1 MTINRLGNFMD
12 IITKMLIDA
21 PAERIFEAF
30 VDKDE
35 IGGFWFSS
43 SSESW
48 SEGQEIKL
56 IYAEYNAEVTINI
69 TKLVLN
75 KNITFTWG
83 DKTVTITCTEQDGA
97 TLVTTTEYGFDPD
110 EIEVMLGQKEGWIYM
125 LSCLKAY
132 IEHGVKIR
140 AALQ

>member
-1 MTINRLGNFMD
+1 MD
-12 IITKMLIDA
+12 IVTKITIAA

-48 SEGQEIKL
+48 SEGKEITL
-56 IYAEYNAEVTINI
+56 IYVEYNAEVTINI
-69 TKLVLN
+69 TELVPN
-75 KNITFTWG
+75 QYITFTCG
-83 DKTVTITCTEQDGA
+83 DKTVTITFTEQDGA
-97 TLVTTTEYGFDPD
+97 TLVTTTENGFDSD
-110 EIEVMLGQKEGWIYM
+110 ELEVMLEQKEGWVYM